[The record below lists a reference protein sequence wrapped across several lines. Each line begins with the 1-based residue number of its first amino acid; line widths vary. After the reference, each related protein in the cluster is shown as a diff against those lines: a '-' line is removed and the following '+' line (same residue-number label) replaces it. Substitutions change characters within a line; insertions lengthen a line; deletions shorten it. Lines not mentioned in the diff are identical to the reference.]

1 MEFILVI
8 GFIIFVINA
17 IIRASKSESSQN
29 SIDSPATNL
38 NRTSS
43 INAAP
48 VSSYRDSTTR
58 PQQNSSKPKNTF
70 RPKPTSKPKIS
81 FNYVSSSG
89 NSSASDFGVGNI
101 DGLHDAFTGA
111 PLDKRLGLN
120 QCTNCKVFYH
130 DESVQIL
137 REANGSACVACQA
150 KSIVAIGEK
159 QSAKAGRDHDPNVVT
174 LSNYRDHVGSVITF
188 EGKVEQVLI
197 SRRGID
203 YAVMFENK
211 SWTRGFKL
219 VFFGGSL
226 ERCGG
231 STFVESLRGNTIKV
245 RGLLHKDPTFGY
257 EIIISERSMI
267 LDDGF
272 VNGSSRSDHI
282 IYDDDLPF

>member
-17 IIRASKSESSQN
+17 IIKASGSGSLHN
-29 SIDSPATNL
+29 
-38 NRTSS
+38 S
-43 INAAP
+43 INAP
-48 VSSYRDSTTR
+48 STNSNRTNPTNSTSVSSNRNSTTR
-58 PQQNSSKPKNTF
+58 PQQNIPKTKDTF
-70 RPKPTSKPKIS
+70 RPKPTSKPKIPFNDVS
-81 FNYVSSSG
+81 FPG
-89 NSSASDFGVGNI
+89 NSSVSDFSPVNI

-120 QCTNCKVFYH
+120 QCTKCKVFYH
-130 DESVQIL
+130 NESVQIL

-174 LSNYRDHVGSVITF
+174 LSNYREYVGSVITF

-231 STFVESLRGNTIKV
+231 SSFVESLRGKTIKV

-272 VNGSSRSDHI
+272 VNGSSRSNHI
-282 IYDDDLPF
+282 IDLPF